1 LTEAITN
8 DALMTE
14 EDYNN
19 LIKMQIYLNEI
30 QITEPIKK
38 EKKDKRIRVRKSLSE
53 IYEESEKRKEIEN
66 QKLFDVYKKTFN
78 MDITKL
84 FK

>member
-1 LTEAITN
+1 MTEAITN